1 MKKTLAAVAVLG
13 AFAGSALAADVT
25 LYGRIDTGLNFTSNS
40 VDVTDNGQT
49 TEAVDAQDWGMASGQ
64 TTGSRLGIK
73 GTEQIS
79 EGLAVGFVLE
89 HGLNSDTGSDREAS
103 RFFDRESM
111 VQIISDYGT
120 FAFGRMGTIN
130 SDAGTFG
137 FYSGAVNPF
146 GTGWNAIPGVG
157 GDLFAA
163 ADARMDNMITYKSPE
178 FAGATVYAQYSM
190 GGDSTAKGFE
200 ENSNKFDRYA
210 ALGVNYVNGGL
221 NLAAVVD
228 WLDEGETDPLSDQED
243 MYTINVGGSY
253 DFGVM
258 KPYLAVQ
265 YFKNV
270 DDAAG
275 ILGVAED
282 AGEFDPDT
290 DEGFDKLKGYGI
302 ALGVDVPAFGGN
314 FLASIGY
321 LDAEE
326 DVTGGDDVTA
336 YSVGA
341 AYTYPLSK
349 RTNLYLTGA
358 YNNREVEGTDGWKLE
373 QDEYKVTTGIVHKF

>member
-25 LYGRIDTGLNFTSNS
+25 LYGRIDTGFNFTGNKIDVNGHEV
-40 VDVTDNGQT
+40 VDD
-49 TEAVDAQDWGMASGQ
+49 QDWGMGSGQ
-64 TTGSRLGIK
+64 SSGSRLGVK

-89 HGLNSDTGSDREAS
+89 HGLSSDTGADSDGD
-103 RFFDRESM
+103 RFFNRESM

-163 ADARMDNMITYKSPE
+163 ADARMDNMITYKSPT

-190 GGDSTAKGFE
+190 GQNGQDENKNTA
-200 ENSNKFDRYA
+200 DRYA
-210 ALGVNYVNGGL
+210 ALGVNYANGGL

-228 WLDEGETDPLSDQED
+228 WMDEAESVANYDQED

-265 YFKNV
+265 YFKNA
-270 DDAAG
+270 DDVAG

-282 AGEFDPDT
+282 AGEYDPDT
-290 DEGFDKLKGYGI
+290 EEGFDKLKGYGV

-321 LDAEE
+321 LDAEDDE
-326 DVTGGDDVTA
+326 TDGADVTA

-358 YNNREVEGTDGWKLE
+358 YNNREVKDNEGWKVE

>member
-1 MKKTLAAVAVLG
+1 MGV
-13 AFAGSALAADVT
+13 
-25 LYGRIDTGLNFTSNS
+25 
-40 VDVTDNGQT
+40 
-49 TEAVDAQDWGMASGQ
+49 
-64 TTGSRLGIK
+64 K

-89 HGLNSDTGSDREAS
+89 HGFSSDTGAKGDAD
-103 RFFDRESM
+103 RFFNRESM

-157 GDLFAA
+157 DGLFASA
-163 ADARMDNMITYKSPE
+163 GSRMDNMITYKSPT
-178 FAGATVYAQYSM
+178 FAGATVYAQYST
-190 GGDSTAKGFE
+190 GQNGQDENKNTA
-200 ENSNKFDRYA
+200 DRYA

-228 WLDEGETDPLSDQED
+228 WMDEAESVANYDQED

-265 YFKNV
+265 YFKNA

-275 ILGVAED
+275 VVGVAED
-282 AGEFDPDT
+282 AKIVDVS
-290 DEGFDKLKGYGI
+290 FDKLKGYGV

-321 LDAEE
+321 LDAE
-326 DVTGGDDVTA
+326 DDITNGDDVTA
-336 YSVGA
+336 YTVGA

-349 RTNLYLTGA
+349 RTNIYLTGA
-358 YNNREVEGTDGWKLE
+358 YNNREVEGNDGWKFE
-373 QDEYKVTTGIVHKF
+373 QDEYQVTTGIVHKF

>member
-25 LYGRIDTGLNFTSNS
+25 LYGRIDTGFNFYSNS
-40 VDVTDNGQT
+40 VDETADGVT
-49 TEAVDAQDWGMASGQ
+49 TEMVDDQDGGMASGQ
-64 TTGSRLGIK
+64 TSGSRLGVK

-89 HGLNSDTGSDREAS
+89 HGFSSDTGAKGDAD
-103 RFFDRESM
+103 RFFNRESM

-157 GDLFAA
+157 DGLFAS
-163 ADARMDNMITYKSPE
+163 ADSRMDNMITYKSPT
-178 FAGATVYAQYSM
+178 FAGATVYAQYST
-190 GGDSTAKGFE
+190 GQNGQDENKNTA
-200 ENSNKFDRYA
+200 DRYA

-228 WLDEGETDPLSDQED
+228 WMDEAESVANYDQED

-265 YFKNV
+265 YFKNA

-275 ILGVAED
+275 VVGVAED
-282 AGEFDPDT
+282 AKIVDVS
-290 DEGFDKLKGYGI
+290 FDKLKGYGV

-321 LDAEE
+321 LDAE
-326 DVTGGDDVTA
+326 DDITNGDDVTA
-336 YSVGA
+336 YTVGA

-349 RTNLYLTGA
+349 RTNIYLTGA
-358 YNNREVEGTDGWKLE
+358 YNNREVEGNDGWKFE
-373 QDEYKVTTGIVHKF
+373 QDEYQVTTGIVHKF

>member
-25 LYGRIDTGLNFTSNS
+25 LYGRIDTGFNFTGNKIDVNGHEV
-40 VDVTDNGQT
+40 VDD
-49 TEAVDAQDWGMASGQ
+49 QDWGMGSGQ
-64 TTGSRLGIK
+64 SSGSRLGVK

-89 HGLNSDTGSDREAS
+89 HGLSSDTGADSDGD
-103 RFFDRESM
+103 RFFNRESM

-163 ADARMDNMITYKSPE
+163 ADARMDNMITYKSPT

-190 GGDSTAKGFE
+190 GQNGQDENKNTA
-200 ENSNKFDRYA
+200 DRYA
-210 ALGVNYVNGGL
+210 ALGVNYANGGL

-228 WLDEGETDPLSDQED
+228 WMDEAESVANYDQED

-258 KPYLAVQ
+258 KPYLALQ
-265 YFKNV
+265 YIKNA
-270 DDAAG
+270 DDVAG
-275 ILGVAED
+275 MLGVAED
-282 AGEFDPDT
+282 AGEYDPDT
-290 DEGFDKLKGYGI
+290 EEGFDKLKGYGV

-321 LDAEE
+321 LDAEDDE
-326 DVTGGDDVTA
+326 TDGADVTA

-358 YNNREVEGTDGWKLE
+358 YNNREVKDNEGWKVE

>member
-1 MKKTLAAVAVLG
+1 M
-13 AFAGSALAADVT
+13 T
-25 LYGRIDTGLNFTSNS
+25 LYGRIDTGFNFYSNS
-40 VDVTDNGQT
+40 VDETSDGVT
-49 TEAVDAQDWGMASGQ
+49 TEMVDDQSWGMASGQ

-89 HGLNSDTGSDREAS
+89 HGFSSDTGANADGD
-103 RFFDRESM
+103 RFFNRESM
-111 VQIISDYGT
+111 VQIISDFGT
-120 FAFGRMGTIN
+120 FAFGRMGTLN

-163 ADARMDNMITYKSPE
+163 PSSRWDNMITYKSPT
-178 FAGATVYAQYSM
+178 FAGATVYAQYST
-190 GGDSTAKGFE
+190 GGDSTETGFE

-210 ALGVNYVNGGL
+210 ALGVNYANGGL

-228 WLDEGETDPLSDQED
+228 WVDEGKPAGAEDPED

-265 YFKNV
+265 YFKNA
-270 DDAAG
+270 DDVAG
-275 ILGVAED
+275 IFGAAED
-282 AGEFDPDT
+282 AGVVIGEDI
-290 DEGFDKLKGYGI
+290 DKLKGYGV

-321 LDAEE
+321 MDGEV
-326 DVTGGDDVTA
+326 DINGGDDVTA

-358 YNNREVEGTDGWKLE
+358 YNNREIEGDDGWKVE
-373 QDEYKVTTGIVHKF
+373 QDEYQVTTGIVHKF